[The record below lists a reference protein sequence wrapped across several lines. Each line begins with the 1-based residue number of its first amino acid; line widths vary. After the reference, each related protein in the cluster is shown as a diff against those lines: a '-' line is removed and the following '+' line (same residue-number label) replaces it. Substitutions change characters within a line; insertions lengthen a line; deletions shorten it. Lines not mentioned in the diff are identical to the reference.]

1 VSQAAMPE
9 PSAAADPISEN
20 ALSLAWIF
28 GFSREVGLHNLCDD
42 NRSAIF
48 YASAHTGII
57 YDLNAKTQKLLQGHC
72 NAISCTCASADRRL
86 VATADIGDDSM
97 LVLWDSYT
105 ASPVK
110 TIAAP
115 HPGGVRAMD
124 ISPDGKHLVT
134 LSADTGPQVLSVW
147 DCSRDGS
154 SETPL
159 FSAQVTT
166 ATGAVA
172 EVQTSVRLDP
182 SNPSEIVT
190 NGASIVIFWSF
201 ATGVLTY
208 YSPPLGEHDFKQP
221 IGALTQ
227 SVFIPGSA
235 RAVTATAD
243 GDAVLWDCVEQ
254 GPGEPTSE
262 RCASKV
268 VRLHSG
274 AVNHLLTTG
283 EYLVSGGHDGYVRFF
298 DFDFRIIAWF
308 EDIDAGPVA
317 SVSFAVPS
325 ALSKKAAQASSV
337 LACSDFVVGTSNA
350 LIVACTP
357 SMFDE
362 LQAERRRGALLV
374 QGQDAMVHGLAAHPS
389 LSRFAVT
396 GRAGLL
402 QLWDYS
408 EKRLLLMR
416 MFEKLLGHTL
426 AFSPNGKFLAIGF
439 TNGQLKVLMGMTL
452 EELATFKASK
462 GCITAAAF
470 SNCSTFLATADTDN
484 CIGVY
489 RLGNP
494 GDDAAA
500 KKEWVY
506 IGKYRGHY
514 KPVTGIQFGE
524 GADGTPRLFSSG
536 EDRSL
541 VEYDLARSSVQGG
554 IQLRNTA
561 KVEQTAVCTGCM
573 WLPAGVQGAEPV
585 VVTANDQYKL
595 RVVAPG
601 PKSIQ
606 RTVIGPTYGGPLTR
620 MLLLPEGDEGASS
633 SGVRHV
639 AYATHDKVIGLMQM
653 PMDGNPSRVMG
664 LISHPGEVS
673 DLAVSW
679 DGKHVITAGGA
690 DNSIH
695 LWRTDVAALEAAT
708 KAGGAGIEP
717 FVAQLEGGAEGSF
730 YQEMIDHFYY
740 AQLRAQGEDTTDP
753 RLISRLVPIKQLG
766 NMMRSLGF
774 YPSQREVDEIT
785 LEARLVA
792 KEAVAKDPTRTS
804 DDSLNFDEFL
814 TMYVNHRP
822 IFGVSKEQIADA
834 FSVLSMDGQG
844 TLSRDSLLRALAS
857 HDESL
862 AGDDLAQCLR
872 MLVGVDDPAAAIPD
886 QIDAKTFAEAIL
898 GFQDYAAAGA

>member
-1 VSQAAMPE
+1 MASSDVPTGSGGSP
-9 PSAAADPISEN
+9 PN
-20 ALSLAWIF
+20 CLSLSWIF
-28 GFSREVGLHNLCDD
+28 GFSREVGVHNLCDE
-42 NRSAIF
+42 NRQAIF

-57 YDLNAKTQKLLQGHC
+57 YDLNSKTQKLLQGHC
-72 NAISCTCASADRRL
+72 NAISCTCASADRRH
-86 VATADIGDDSM
+86 VATADKGEDSM

-105 ASPVK
+105 ATPIK
-110 TIAAP
+110 TFASP
-115 HPGGVRAMD
+115 HPGGIRAMD
-124 ISPDGKHLVT
+124 ISPDGKHIVT
-134 LSADTGPQVLSVW
+134 LSADVGPQILSVW
-147 DCSRDGS
+147 DCTFGGS
-154 SETPL
+154 SDEPL

-172 EVQTSVRLDP
+172 EVQTSIRLDP
-182 SNPSEIVT
+182 SDPSSIIT
-190 NGASIVIFWSF
+190 NGSSVVIFWSF

-227 SVFIPGSA
+227 SCFIPNSSK
-235 RAVTATAD
+235 AVSATAD
-243 GDAVLWDCVEQ
+243 GDVVLWDCVEQ
-254 GPGEPTSE
+254 GPGEPTAE
-262 RCASKV
+262 RRASKV
-268 VRLHSG
+268 VNLHKS
-274 AVNHLLTTG
+274 AVNVLLTSG
-283 EYLVSGGHDGYVRFF
+283 EYIVSGGSDGFIKFF

-308 EDIDAGPVA
+308 EDLDAGPVA
-317 SVSFAVPS
+317 SVSFATPMANKGKLTS
-325 ALSKKAAQASSV
+325 ENAV
-337 LACSDFVVGTSNA
+337 LTCPDFCLGTSNA

-362 LQAERRRGALLV
+362 LEQSRRRGVLLV
-374 QGQDAMVHGLAAHPS
+374 QGQDSMVHGLAAHPS

-402 QLWDYS
+402 QLWDYN

-416 MFEKLLGHTL
+416 MFDKLLGHTL
-426 AFSPNGKFLAIGF
+426 TFSPNGKFLAIGF

-489 RLGNP
+489 RHGNP
-494 GDDAAA
+494 GDEAGA

-514 KPVTGIQFGE
+514 KPVTGLQFGE
-524 GADGTPRLFSSG
+524 GADGSARLFSTG

-541 VEYDLARSSVQGG
+541 VEYDLARSSIQGG

-561 KVEQTAVCTGCM
+561 KVEQTAVPTGCM
-573 WLPAGVQGAEPV
+573 WLPPGVQGAEPAV
-585 VVTANDQYKL
+585 ITANDQYKL

-601 PKSIQ
+601 PKSIT
-606 RTVIGPTYGGPLTR
+606 RTVVGPTYGGPLTR
-620 MLLLPEGDEGASS
+620 MMLLPNVDEDATPGA
-633 SGVRHV
+633 RHV
-639 AYATHDKVIGLMQM
+639 VYATHEKVIGMMQV
-653 PMDGNPSRVMG
+653 PMDGNPSKVMG
-664 LISHPGEVS
+664 LIAHPGEVS

-679 DGKHVITAGGA
+679 DGKHIITAGGA

-695 LWRTDVAALEAAT
+695 LWKADTSTLEAIAA
-708 KAGGAGIEP
+708 AGGAGIEP
-717 FVAQLEGGAEGSF
+717 FVTQLDGGAEGSF
-730 YQEMIDHFYY
+730 YQEMMDHFYY

-753 RLISRLVPIKQLG
+753 RKITGTVPISQLG

-774 YPSQREVDEIT
+774 YPSQREVDEVMQ
-785 LEARLVA
+785 EARLVA
-792 KEAVAKDPTRTS
+792 AAANRETT
-804 DDSLNFDEFL
+804 DSITFDEFL
-814 TMYVNHRP
+814 VMYVNHRP

-834 FSVLSMDGQG
+834 FAALSVEGSGG
-844 TLSRDSLLRALAS
+844 YLSRDSLLRALAS

-862 AGDDLAQCLR
+862 AGEDLSQCLR
-872 MLVGVDDPAAAIPD
+872 MLVGTDDPTVAIPEH
-886 QIDAKTFAEAIL
+886 IDAKAFAEQLL
-898 GFQDYAAAGA
+898 GFQDYTAAA